1 MTKGKPREQAWV
13 LMLWVS
19 FLSIIVATPAILAE
33 PNYAY
38 QIGMF
43 TAVGLILVW
52 AAVLLHSSLRSAPKD
67 ISTIPPQAEGGSR
80 EISERAL
87 AGQEVQQPDEEE
99 PPRPVGAKPLVLGG
113 LIALWAMA
121 LVAVLLKPELAK
133 YLWAIVFI
141 VAASVVLGGYFL
153 RVRKSPPGDS
163 KPQEEKQPEQEKPQE
178 PGGYAP

>member
-1 MTKGKPREQAWV
+1 
-13 LMLWVS
+13 MLWVS

-33 PNYAY
+33 PNHAY

-43 TAVGLILVW
+43 TAVGLILLW

-80 EISERAL
+80 EINERAL
-87 AGQEVQQPDEEE
+87 AGQEIEQPDEDA
-99 PPRPVGAKPLVLGG
+99 PPKPVGARPLVLGG

-121 LVAVLLKPELAK
+121 LVAVALQPDLAK
-133 YLWAIVFI
+133 YLWAIVFV
-141 VAASVVLGGYFL
+141 VAASVVLAGYFM
-153 RVRKSPPGDS
+153 RPPRGS
-163 KPQEEKQPEQEKPQE
+163 RRAAKPAQEKKPSDEPEE